1 MGLASLRTP
10 KRHHQPTSNRL
21 VPGRMC
27 RVPHPSN
34 QLPKGGTTVEDTGQA
49 QEKAKEVAGE
59 AKGRLRDQV
68 DQRSTQAGQQ
78 LSSAADDV
86 RSVAEQ
92 FRTQG
97 KETPARYAEQAAEK
111 AQKVG
116 QRLQDASGD
125 ELLRDVEDFAR
136 KNPWAVAAGGLVLG
150 LAASRMLKAS
160 SSERYRST
168 TVSSGYNGTAQPRS
182 LAAEPMPSGAST
194 SGGQFRRNEQDLGG
208 DDLAEGEF
216 GGGEF
221 PASREPGSMIS

>member
-1 MGLASLRTP
+1 
-10 KRHHQPTSNRL
+10 
-21 VPGRMC
+21 VD
-27 RVPHPSN
+27 
-34 QLPKGGTTVEDTGQA
+34 DTGQA
-49 QEKAKEVAGE
+49 QEKAKEVAGQ
-59 AKGRLRDQV
+59 AKGKLSEQV

-86 RSVAEQ
+86 RSMAEQ

-97 KETPARYAEQAAEK
+97 KDAPARYAEQAAEK

-160 SSERYRST
+160 SSERYRS
-168 TVSSGYNGTAQPRS
+168 SMQDGSGSNGQARS
-182 LAAEPMPSGAST
+182 LAAESMPSGAST
-194 SGGQFRRNEQDLGG
+194 GGGQFA
-208 DDLAEGEF
+208 AEEHGVGE
-216 GGGEF
+216 
-221 PASREPGSMIS
+221 RGSMISTEPRA